1 MVLFSGNLC
10 FIMSFM
16 FIYNATKEI
25 CCESGDQFVSMTFES
40 DKSFSKEKFLASID
54 LIIPYFHD
62 IILSFRQFHSIIFQ
76 SNKDET
82 KSDLG

>member
-1 MVLFSGNLC
+1 MVLFSGKLF

-16 FIYNATKEI
+16 SIYNATKEI
-25 CCESGDQFVSMTFES
+25 CSESGDQLVSMTVES

-62 IILSFRQFHSIIFQ
+62 
-76 SNKDET
+76 
-82 KSDLG
+82 